1 MNEEVEVVCPSC
13 SPRHP
18 VLHEVLK
25 SGVNPVVK
33 CLECGR
39 VHPTVIETPKIIDLK
54 VIVSRGEASFPLHTH
69 LQADDIIH
77 VGDEMFIDDEASDE
91 VYPVV
96 ITAIESGQKRPE
108 AAKVA
113 DINSLW
119 GRAIDE
125 VCVKI
130 AIHEGTTTRSVIK
143 QVPGGYQ
150 FTIGSNEKAGPD
162 EFKIIKIKERDGS
175 FKSRDGV
182 VIEAKNI
189 KRIFANPVHRRSWGS
204 GTSWS
209 SRRREQNW

>member
-18 VLHEVLK
+18 VMHEVLK

-33 CLECGR
+33 CLECSS
-39 VHPTVIETPKIIDLK
+39 VHPTIIETPKAVDIK
-54 VIVSRGEASFPLHTH
+54 VIVSRGEVSFPLRTR
-69 LQADDIIH
+69 LQTDDIVR
-77 VGDEMFIDDEASDE
+77 VGDEMFIDDESSDE

-108 AAKVA
+108 AAKVI
-113 DINSLW
+113 DIDSLW

-130 AIHEGTTTRSVIK
+130 AIHEGTITRSVIK

-162 EFKIIKIKERDGS
+162 EFKIIKIKVRDGT
-175 FKSRDGV
+175 FKSRDGI

-189 KRIFANPVHRRSWGS
+189 TRIFANPVHRRSWGS

-209 SRRREQNW
+209 SRRREQSW